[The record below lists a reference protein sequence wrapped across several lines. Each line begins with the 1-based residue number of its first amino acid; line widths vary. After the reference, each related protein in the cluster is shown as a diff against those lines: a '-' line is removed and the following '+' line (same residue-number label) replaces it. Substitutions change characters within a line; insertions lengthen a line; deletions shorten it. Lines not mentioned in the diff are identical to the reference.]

1 MNRKRVTIYDI
12 ANELGVSASTV
23 TRALNGKRG
32 VGEKLRADIANKAA
46 EMGYRTNRL
55 AKGLTHGKIRIGM
68 VVTNRVND
76 FHGMVIR
83 GAQQEAER
91 LSDYNVE
98 LETVLLPCEDIR
110 SRVVQELHRMARQRF
125 DGVIFTPN
133 HYYNGYDDVID
144 ELTGQGIAVG
154 SVIVRSDN
162 PNIAFSVCPDSEQSG
177 RLAADLFHIANL
189 KPGDDVGV
197 LVGFESFANHA
208 ESIRGFRAQCGCYGL
223 NVAGVWQHYDDPEM
237 AYRLVKNLLRE
248 SSSIRGVYSSTAT
261 TAPVCRAVCDL
272 GMEKQVLIIGTEI
285 TRETFAHLENGA
297 MMAALFQDPL
307 RQGKL
312 AVRAMYEYIMHVYTD
327 HPRVIRID
335 PAIVLRGN
343 LDNYNDYLCE

>member
-1 MNRKRVTIYDI
+1 MNRKRITIYDI
-12 ANELGVSASTV
+12 ANELGISASTV

-91 LSDYNVE
+91 LADYNVE

-144 ELTGQGIAVG
+144 ELAGQGIAVG

-162 PNIAFSVCPDSEQSG
+162 PNIAYSVCPDSEQSG
-177 RLAADLFHIANL
+177 RLAADLFHISNL
-189 KPGDDVGV
+189 KQGDDVAI

-208 ESIRGFRAQCGCYGL
+208 ESIRGFREQSARYGL

-261 TAPVCRAVCDL
+261 TAPICRSVCDL
-272 GMEKQVLIIGTEI
+272 GMEKDVRVIGTEI
-285 TRETFAHLENGA
+285 TKNTFEYIENGA
-297 MMAALFQDPL
+297 MMATLFQDPL